1 MKKRVKVA
9 AILMAAVTVM
19 TNICAYAS
27 TIRVKLDGLTEENEV
42 LNVDFED
49 VLPISAD
56 GISMVPVRTVCDDAG
71 MDVMWQ
77 KSYNAVV
84 VKLSA
89 IKDSQL
95 PIEEYAYMT
104 LQKKAEAVGRILTPE
119 CIIMTMYL
127 NSEEA
132 MLHYNYLDSMGA
144 VISYGKVFNLPKS
157 VKMIENGTLAAPLR
171 TLFNQ
176 FGLAIE
182 WDEENRD
189 IIVKIPD
196 EASYTE
202 GLEEFAAYQPQ
213 ADDRVYVGNFRI
225 SHYCACSKCCG
236 QYVGKTAWGGKLTPG
251 YTIAVDPAVIDK
263 LSTVI
268 IDGYGVRVAEDCGG
282 AIKGNRIDVAVS
294 SHKEAMD
301 LGVVYRDVWIV
312 LD

>member
-1 MKKRVKVA
+1 MKKRVKCA
-9 AILMAAVTVM
+9 AILMTAVTVM

-27 TIRVKLDGLTEENEV
+27 TIRVKLDGLTEKNEI
-42 LNVDFED
+42 LNVNFED
-49 VLPISAD
+49 VLPISTD

-84 VKLSA
+84 VKLNA
-89 IKDSQL
+89 VKDSVL
-95 PIEEYAYMT
+95 PIEEYAYRT
-104 LQKKAEAVGRILTPE
+104 LQKKAESVERMLNPE

-132 MLHYNYLDSMGA
+132 MLHYNYSDFDGN
-144 VISYGKVFNLPKS
+144 VVSYGKIFNLPKS
-157 VKMIENGTLAAPLR
+157 VRMIENGTIAAPLR

-182 WDEENRD
+182 WDGESCE
-189 IIVKIPD
+189 IMVKIPD
-196 EASYTE
+196 EANFTE
-202 GLEEFAAYQPQ
+202 GLEEFAAYMPQ
-213 ADDRVYVGNFRI
+213 ADDRIYLGNFRI

-236 QYVGKTAWGGKLTPG
+236 PYVGKTAWGGRLTPG
-251 YTIAVDPAVIDK
+251 YTIAVDPSVIDK

-294 SHKEAMD
+294 SHAEAME
-301 LGVVYRDVWIV
+301 LGVVYKDVWLV
-312 LD
+312 L